1 MGSIVTSGVG
11 SGLDVAGLV
20 KKLVEAE
27 GAPKSARLDQQEA
40 KVQAKLSALGTLR
53 AALARFQDTVS
64 TLKSIDKFQG
74 RQVSLSSQDFL
85 AATSDSTAVPG
96 SYEVEVQQVASA
108 QKLQSG
114 TFSSTTTV
122 AGTGTLR
129 IVTGGQTFDIT
140 IDDTNK
146 TVAGIAKAINASP
159 ASANVMATVITGASE
174 ARLVITSRNS
184 GAANGMTITQSGGD
198 GGLAGLTYPPS
209 GSGMTQLKGAL
220 DARVLV
226 DSVLATSATN
236 TITGAIAGVTL
247 NVENENASGE
257 TTAVTVDYDRTAA
270 RKAIGDFVTSYNSII
285 DAIKSVASYNAN
297 TKQGGPLFGDTGV
310 LNIADQLRREITS
323 TVPGVSTSA
332 DMLAEIGIS
341 GQLDGKLAVNG
352 TQLDVAFNSNFDAV
366 GELFAT
372 DKVGVAVKIGGLLD
386 LYLGSSGLF
395 DSRANSLNAS
405 IKDIGNQRTALTDRL
420 TQLQARYTKQFN
432 ALDGLLAK
440 LQGTSSYL
448 TQQLGNLPGY
458 R

>member
-20 KKLVEAE
+20 QKLVNAE

-40 KVQAKLSALGTLR
+40 KAQAKLSALGTLR
-53 AALARFQDTVS
+53 AALAKFRDTAS

-85 AATSDSTAVPG
+85 AATSDSTAVAG
-96 SYEVEVQQVASA
+96 SYDVEVQQVASA

-114 TFSSTTTV
+114 THASATAV
-122 AGTGTLR
+122 VGTGTLR
-129 IVTGGQTFDIT
+129 IVTGGQTFDIK

-146 TVAGIAKAINASP
+146 TVAGIAKAINAS
-159 ASANVMATVITGASE
+159 AAGAKVTATVITGASE

-198 GGLAGLTYPPS
+198 GGLASLTYPPS
-209 GSGMTQLKGAL
+209 GSGMTQLNGAL

-226 DSVLATSATN
+226 DGVLATSATN
-236 TITGAIAGVTL
+236 AITGAIAGVTL
-247 NVENENASGE
+247 NVESENASGE
-257 TTAVTVDYDRTAA
+257 TTTVTVDFDRAAA
-270 RKAIGDFVTSYNSII
+270 RKAVGDFVTSYNSVV
-285 DAIKSVASYNAN
+285 DAIKSVASYNVN

-323 TVPGVSTSA
+323 AVPGVSASA
-332 DMLAEIGIS
+332 NMLAEIGIS
-341 GQLDGKLAVNG
+341 GQIDGKLAVNS
-352 TQLDVAFNSNFDAV
+352 TQLDAAFNSNFDAI
-366 GELFAT
+366 GQLFAT

-386 LYLGSSGLF
+386 QYLGNSGVF
-395 DSRANSLNAS
+395 DSRTDSLNAS
-405 IKDIGNQRTALTDRL
+405 IKDIGDQRAQLTARL
-420 TQLQARYTKQFN
+420 TQLQARYTTQFN

-440 LQGTSSYL
+440 LQSTSSYL
-448 TQQLGNLPGY
+448 TQQLGNLPGF